1 MVAAAKGYEL
11 ILTMPASMSLERRV
25 LLKAL
30 GAKVNMDASKN
41 ELLQYNRPSLRCLFV
56 LADQRLMLKWRI
68 HHQHEVVSNENCATL
83 FNWLSFV
90 SKVVLTA
97 AEKGMNGAVAKAV
110 SIAQNMEGG
119 NAYIL
124 GQFDNPTNPKAH
136 RYATAQHSIHPI
148 TAVQTISSSA
158 VLSSSELL
166 RICCNTPGR
175 QPDLKS
181 GTKLMEKLTTL
192 LEESERAARW
202 PAQDRFVQG
211 SSCLTYTFS
220 CALSLILVLCIAL
233 LH

>member
-56 LADQRLMLKWRI
+56 LADQRLMPKWRI
-68 HHQHEVVSNENCATL
+68 HHQHEVVSNEHCATL

-148 TAVQTISSSA
+148 TAVQTISPVLYYHRLNCYVFVVILQGDNRTWNLVPNWWKNWLPCWRSRNGRHVDRLRTGSS
-158 VLSSSELL
+158 
-166 RICCNTPGR
+166 
-175 QPDLKS
+175 K
-181 GTKLMEKLTTL
+181 
-192 LEESERAARW
+192 AARVW
-202 PAQDRFVQG
+202 HIPF
-211 SSCLTYTFS
+211 L
-220 CALSLILVLCIAL
+220 ALYHSFLYYV
-233 LH
+233 